1 MAFLR
6 ECAVKTGALLQV
18 WGLPKELAEPF
29 VTVLLWVMAGY
40 VLLLIPVLLWRLI
53 KRKKATVV
61 LAEQVVETLSA
72 VFLMA
77 AIVFLFVVVRNRE
90 AIVAGIKASDFWLSN
105 GNWWLDLQQNA
116 AGIITVM
123 FCGALYVC
131 LILVTVRYI
140 FSLVRQE
147 FQANGPVMGLVLSV
161 FDFCA
166 GPFWLG
172 VVLLLYAFLSPY
184 VA

>member
-1 MAFLR
+1 MAFLN
-6 ECAVKTGALLQV
+6 ECAGRSAALLIY
-18 WGLPKELAEPF
+18 WGLPEALAEAF
-29 VTVLLWVMAGY
+29 SRTLLWVMAGY
-40 VLLLIPVLLWRLI
+40 AVLLLPVLLWRLI
-53 KRKKATVV
+53 KHKKATVV
-61 LAEQVVETLSA
+61 LAEQVMETVAA
-72 VFLMA
+72 VFLIA
-77 AIVFLFVVVRNRE
+77 ALVFLVVVVRDRE
-90 AIVAGIKASDFWLSN
+90 AIVAGVRASDFWISN

-140 FSLVRQE
+140 ASLVKQE

-172 VVLLLYAFLSPY
+172 LILLMYAFLSPF
-184 VA
+184 VS